1 MAESNTYTTQNHH
14 RTFPDFFSVVGEGVR
29 PESQS
34 RQGGVYSPAGGLAH
48 ELVSAVVLG
57 DARNVRDVA
66 ARIVGALH

>member
-1 MAESNTYTTQNHH
+1 MSHTNVLTDYTIT
-14 RTFPDFFSVVGEGVR
+14 TE
-29 PESQS
+29 
-34 RQGGVYSPAGGLAH
+34 GVYSPAGGLAH